1 MLLMRKMLCRS
12 KPKDH
17 HFVSVPHE
25 HHVEY
30 DDDDLPNLC
39 QHYWGRA
46 TVGSVQGERWH
57 TLSTLQRRL
66 LPGPRPPSRVL
77 YSQPFCAQYVIAIIS

>member
-1 MLLMRKMLCRS
+1 MASVPEVPVESAASQWGSEVSTLLVRKMLCRS

-46 TVGSVQGERWH
+46 TVISVQCERWH
-57 TLSTLQRRL
+57 TLSTL
-66 LPGPRPPSRVL
+66 
-77 YSQPFCAQYVIAIIS
+77 